1 MPLNRIQ
8 NILQCFA
15 LLIVS
20 LFQSCE
26 YYDGNTTNDAIIQK
40 DSIRFYIDQSKLNE
54 INTLTKSKLLNKAYT
69 EAQSISSDSLKCQYY
84 TEISFESFMIKDS
97 ILFEKVSKEGIEF
110 AEKTKD
116 SVCLAGLHKNLGQNY
131 YSNRI
136 LDSAFHH
143 YVKAE
148 KIYTRLNDDFN
159 SGLVLN
165 RLAWVQNIIGDFTAS
180 ERTSIQAIEK
190 LKPFK
195 EYKHLRSL
203 YDNLGDVSKQLGE
216 YERALAYYN
225 ESFEY
230 IKKANLG
237 ELREYGLKNNIA
249 LVYQKMG
256 QHQKAANNFKEVIT
270 YLEKDGRNPRLLAR
284 SINNL
289 GYSYLKS
296 EQFDELPALFERA
309 ISFQDSLGDIGGQ
322 ASSNLKIS
330 EYYILQKD
338 TLKAIKYLNQ
348 SNKLTRQSSFNKKLL
363 EILTLYTRVDPKNA
377 VNYHQEYAEL
387 NDSLQLQERQ
397 LRGKFERI
405 QFETKEVVAENQLLA
420 KQRQLWT
427 GIAGALMLLGFAS
440 FIIFTQRSKNQKL
453 RFNQAQQ
460 EKNQEILNLM
470 LAQSEKIEQEKQKE
484 QKRISEELHDGV
496 QGRLQGSRMMLLGLN
511 GRHDEEAVK
520 ERERAIVMLQDIQEE
535 VRAISHELSHS
546 AYQKINNF
554 ILSIQDL
561 ANNNQ
566 QAAKIN
572 INLHF
577 DEEVDWDGFSGD
589 IKINLYRIIQESI
602 QNAIKH
608 GECENID
615 LNLNVVDSQ
624 LIKTTIKDDGKGF
637 NLKKGR
643 KGIGMRNINSRAKKL
658 KGNWNIDSDVGKGTT
673 VSLEIP
679 IA

>member
-20 LFQSCE
+20 LLQSCN
-26 YYDGNTTNDAIIQK
+26 YNDSNSIADTIVQK
-40 DSIRFYIDQSKLNE
+40 DSVRSFIKQSKLE
-54 INTLTKSKLLNKAYT
+54 KVDAATKSKLLNKAYT
-69 EAQSISSDSLKCQYY
+69 KARSISSESLKCQYFN
-84 TEISFESFMIKDS
+84 EISSEAILVQDSLLFKKVSHEGILISTKIKDS
-97 ILFEKVSKEGIEF
+97 L
-110 AEKTKD
+110 
-116 SVCLAGLHKNLGQNY
+116 CLAGHHKNLGQNF
-131 YSNRI
+131 YSNRV
-136 LDSAFHH
+136 LDSAYYH
-143 YVKAE
+143 YTKAE
-148 KIYTRLNDDFN
+148 KIYSQINDDFN
-159 SGLVLN
+159 SGVVLN
-165 RLAWVQNIIGDFTAS
+165 RLAWLQNIIGDFTAS

-190 LKPFK
+190 LKPFN
-195 EYKHLRSL
+195 EYKSLRSL

-216 YERALAYYN
+216 YERALEYYN
-225 ESFEY
+225 ESFGY
-230 IKKANLG
+230 IKKAGLG

-256 QHQKAANNFKEVIT
+256 QHQKAVENFKEVT
-270 YLEKDGRNPRLLAR
+270 SYLEKDGRNPRLLAR

-289 GYSYLKS
+289 GYSYFKS
-296 EQFDELPALFERA
+296 EQFDELPGLFERA
-309 ISFQDSLGDIGGQ
+309 ISIQDSIGDIG
-322 ASSNLKIS
+322 AKISSTFRIS
-330 EYYILQKD
+330 EYFLSQNDTIMALSFLNESKRVAQLFSQNQRFLDIL
-338 TLKAIKYLNQ
+338 N
-348 SNKLTRQSSFNKKLL
+348 
-363 EILTLYTRVDPKNA
+363 LYTRVDPENA
-377 VNYHQEYAEL
+377 AIYHQEYAGL
-387 NDSLQLQERQ
+387 NDTLQLQERQ

-420 KQRQLWT
+420 KQRLLMT
-427 GIAGALMLLGFAS
+427 GIAGVLLLLGLAS

-460 EKNQEILNLM
+460 EKNQEILSLM
-470 LAQSEKIEQEKQKE
+470 LDQSEKIEQEKQKE

-511 GRHDEEAVK
+511 SRHDEEAVK

-554 ILSIQDL
+554 ILSIKDL
-561 ANNNQ
+561 ADNNQ

-572 INLHF
+572 INLYF
-577 DEEVDWDGFSGD
+577 DEEVDWDGLSGD

-608 GECENID
+608 GECKNID
-615 LNLNVVDSQ
+615 LNLNVTDSQ

-637 NLKKGR
+637 NLKKGK
-643 KGIGMRNINSRAKKL
+643 KGIGMRNINSRANKL
-658 KGNWNIDSDVGKGTT
+658 KGNWNIDSSIGKGTT

-679 IA
+679 IG